1 MRWNRPR
8 AACAALLAPCLACGC
23 LGLGGGQAPTPFAS
37 LTSPSRAAPG
47 APAPL
52 RGPPPPDPAASPVT
66 HVGAVASEEP
76 ASVQAAELSQRLAE
90 TRDENKV
97 LAARVLELQGWLDEK
112 VRALDQARSEVRA
125 VTAEVARTRDEIQRW
140 RREADGL
147 RQRALHAEQENQ
159 ASLRA
164 MAQLVQM
171 MLDQEAAARPGTPP

>member
-1 MRWNRPR
+1 
-8 AACAALLAPCLACGC
+8 
-23 LGLGGGQAPTPFAS
+23 
-37 LTSPSRAAPG
+37 
-47 APAPL
+47 
-52 RGPPPPDPAASPVT
+52 
-66 HVGAVASEEP
+66 VASEEP